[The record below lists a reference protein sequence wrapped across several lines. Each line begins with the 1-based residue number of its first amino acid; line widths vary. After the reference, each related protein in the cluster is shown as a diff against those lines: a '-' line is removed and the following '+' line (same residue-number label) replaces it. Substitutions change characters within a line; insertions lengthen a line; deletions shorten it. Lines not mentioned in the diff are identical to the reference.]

1 MAITNTNTS
10 IIAALDS
17 TDGADQFVAPR
28 ETGGRVRVASGSV
41 NVVGTDFDEIG
52 DTIALCRLP
61 HNAQML
67 SLKIAAN
74 DMDGGSQSLVDIGIY
89 PAGVNTVADAVDAD
103 CYVTDTTD
111 FQTLTLLTEYRFEA
125 IALTPGTDA
134 TRKLWQ
140 DAGVASDPGP
150 RQYDIVMTQAAA
162 VSGPTTADVSFII
175 QYVVD

>member
-1 MAITNTNTS
+1 MANTNS
-10 IIAALDS
+10 SLIAAYDS
-17 TDGADQFVAPR
+17 TDGANQFVSPR
-28 ETGGRVRVASGSV
+28 ETGGRVRVASGTV
-41 NVVGTDFDEIG
+41 NVIAADFENAG
-52 DTIALCRLP
+52 DTIVLCRLP

-74 DMDGGSQSLVDIGIY
+74 DMDGGSHSLVDIGIY
-89 PAGVNTVADAVDAD
+89 PAGVNAVASAVDAD

-125 IALTPGTDA
+125 IAAAPGTNA

-150 RQYDIVMTQAAA
+150 RQYDIVMTQAYAT
-162 VSGPTTADVSFII
+162 VGSPVTADVSFII